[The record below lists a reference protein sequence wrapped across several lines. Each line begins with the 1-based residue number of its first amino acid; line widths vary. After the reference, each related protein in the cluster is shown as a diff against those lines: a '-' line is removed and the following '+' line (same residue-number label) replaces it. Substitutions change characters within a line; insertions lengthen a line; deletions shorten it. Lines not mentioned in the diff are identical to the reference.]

1 MTAQILKFL
10 FIQDHFKHGGAA
22 RAAGRSFKLLER
34 QGWDLRQ
41 VAGDEVPTRGHRLTG
56 KPARGW
62 GRIGEILMGRSGRK
76 TLVENR
82 LGQLLNTTK
91 PDLIWFHNIAGGGK
105 WGWSEKMIQI
115 ARDHAP
121 VLWTL
126 HDMWALGSGEE
137 SYWEVEEKGAGRG
150 KRQGASGGKRKAE
163 SGKVGRC
170 ESSKV
175 AKVFGTK
182 GKYPVRLTAPSK
194 WLADLTQKITGF
206 GCVHL
211 PNPIDLDVFYPRDQ
225 AEARRRLGL
234 PEKGVVVLAGADSLQ
249 DPRKGFDLLMAAW
262 ERLRPQ
268 GATLALFGRHGEA
281 RPGQVYLGNLSTD
294 EQLVAA
300 YRATDLYVHPAR
312 MENAPCTIQESLAC
326 GTPVVAFAV
335 GGIPEMVVPG
345 QTGFLVSE
353 VASNPLRE
361 ALASALANPSRLE
374 GMRKECRRWAEEAW
388 KPDALRQKF
397 QRVVSSQRSE
407 DRERRAVA
415 GSRRSE
421 DGDL

>member
-1 MTAQILKFL
+1 MRSGRIL
-10 FIQDHFKHGGAA
+10 ICSDHRKAGGAA
-22 RAAGRSFKLLER
+22 RAAGRWFELLV
-34 QGWDLRQ
+34 QGKWDVRQ

-62 GRIGEILMGRSGRK
+62 GRIREIFMGKSGRK
-76 TLVENR
+76 TLVENQ
-82 LGQLLNTTK
+82 LGQLLNTAK
-91 PDLIWFHNIAGGGK
+91 PDLIWFHNIAGGSK
-105 WGWSEKMIQI
+105 WGWSEEMVRI

-126 HDMWALGSGEE
+126 HDMWALGDSSE
-137 SYWEVEEKGAGRG
+137 SYWEEGSLVESERWKGARS
-150 KRQGASGGKRKAE
+150 R
-163 SGKVGRC
+163 KVGRC
-170 ESSKV
+170 EGSKV
-175 AKVFGTK
+175 AKVCGTK
-182 GKYPVRLTAPSK
+182 GKYPVTLTAPSK
-194 WLADLTQKITGF
+194 WLAELTHKIMGF
-206 GCVHL
+206 KCAHL
-211 PNPIDLDVFYPRDQ
+211 PNPIDLDVFCPGDQ

-268 GATLALFGRHGEA
+268 GGTLALFGRHGEA

-294 EQLVAA
+294 EQLAAA

-326 GTPVVAFAV
+326 GTPVLAFAV